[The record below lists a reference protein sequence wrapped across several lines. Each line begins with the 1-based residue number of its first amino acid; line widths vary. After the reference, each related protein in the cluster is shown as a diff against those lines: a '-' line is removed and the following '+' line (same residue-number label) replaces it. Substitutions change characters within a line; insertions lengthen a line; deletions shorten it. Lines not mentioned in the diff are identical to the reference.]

1 MGKDYRGVGYLT
13 GRRLSFNSDLPS
25 NSVRVN
31 DDSRPTDSDKDGKTW
46 MTNIGAIIG
55 REVLDSRG
63 NPTVEAEV
71 QLVGGVS
78 GRAIVPSGASTGEH
92 EAVELRDGDNARFL
106 GKGVLKAVEN
116 VNGEIADALANL
128 DAADQRALDQKMI
141 ELDGTENKSRLGAN
155 AILAVSMAAARAAAA
170 EYGLPLYRY
179 LGGAGAN
186 TLPTPMMNILNG
198 GAHADNNVDFQEFMV
213 MPVGAPSFSE
223 ALRWGVEVFHT
234 LKGVLKKRG
243 YNTAVGDEGGFA
255 PSVKSNVEAID
266 VVLEAIQQAGYK
278 PGEEIAIALDPAAS
292 EFYQDG
298 KYVFKKSD
306 KSAKT
311 SDDMVRF
318 WAKWVKDYP
327 IVSLEDGLSEDD
339 WDGWQNLTKELGG
352 KIQLVGDDIFVTN
365 IQFLQEGIDK
375 GVANSILIKV
385 NQIGTVSETLDAID
399 LARRNGYTS
408 VISHRS
414 GETEDTFIAD
424 LAVATGAGQ
433 IKTGS
438 ASRTDR
444 IAKYNQLLR
453 IEEELGSSARFLGL
467 KALNY
472 KG

>member
-1 MGKDYRGVGYLT
+1 MGKYYQGTGYLT
-13 GRRLSFNSDLPS
+13 ERRMVFHSELRESLYDTALRTKPNYIEKVAHPMS
-25 NSVRVN
+25 N
-31 DDSRPTDSDKDGKTW
+31 
-46 MTNIGAIIG
+46 IAAIHA

-71 QLVGGVS
+71 FLADGS
-78 GRAIVPSGASTGEH
+78 MGRAIVPSGASTGEH
-92 EAVELRDGDNARFL
+92 EAVELRDGDTNRFL

-116 VNGEIADALANL
+116 VNGEIAEALANWDGFDQRGL
-128 DAADQRALDQKMI
+128 DAKMI
-141 ELDGTENKSRLGAN
+141 ELDGTENKGRLGAN
-155 AILAVSMAAARAAAA
+155 AILSVSMAAARASAVS
-170 EYGLPLYRY
+170 LDIPLYRY

-255 PSVKSNVEAID
+255 PSVKSNVEAIE
-266 VVLEAIQQAGYK
+266 VVLEAISKAGYK

-292 EFYQDG
+292 EFFQDG

-306 KSAKT
+306 KSAKS
-311 SDDMVRF
+311 SDEMVAF

-327 IVSLEDGLSEDD
+327 AIVSLEDGLAEGD
-339 WDGWQNLTKELGG
+339 WDGWQKLTKELGG

-375 GVANSILIKV
+375 GVANSILVKV

-453 IEEELGSSARFLGL
+453 IEQELAGTSRFLGL